1 MQTNPNRKTGLRML
15 GVIALLAAIAVF
27 CLPAGSAHAASSA
40 QLRPATCHL
49 VFPNNWHLTQN
60 VIVGAYGGN
69 VDCWWPYSS
78 YFVGSWACS
87 GGAFTINVDA
97 WQTHATIPGAQ
108 RFGETG
114 RSGWNT
120 YPPDCQWHGNT
131 TSNVWWGLSD
141 PDWGCAWAQLYNGP
155 SQDFMCSYIHP

>member
-1 MQTNPNRKTGLRML
+1 ML

-40 QLRPATCHL
+40 QQRPAGCPFSGGTWTL
-49 VFPNNWHLTQN
+49 GN
-60 VIVGAYGGN
+60 VSIATVGGN
-69 VDCWWPYSS
+69 ASWSCFWPSSS
-78 YFVGSWACS
+78 YYVYASACS
-87 GGAFTINVDA
+87 GGAFTINIDA

-120 YPPDCQWHGNT
+120 YPPDCNLHGNT
-131 TSNVWWGLSD
+131 ISSVLFGLSD

>member
-40 QLRPATCHL
+40 QMRPTTCHFDDGQWTL
-49 VFPNNWHLTQN
+49 SNVTILT
-60 VIVGAYGGN
+60 GGGN
-69 VDCWWPYSS
+69 LDCWWPFSS
-78 YFVGSWACS
+78 YYIYARSCS
-87 GGAFTINVDA
+87 GGAFTINMDA

-114 RSGWNT
+114 RTGWNT
-120 YPPDCQWHGNT
+120 YPPDCQLHGGT

-141 PDWGCAWAQLYNGP
+141 PDWGCGWAQLYNGP
-155 SQDFMCSYIHP
+155 SQDFMCVYIQPQ